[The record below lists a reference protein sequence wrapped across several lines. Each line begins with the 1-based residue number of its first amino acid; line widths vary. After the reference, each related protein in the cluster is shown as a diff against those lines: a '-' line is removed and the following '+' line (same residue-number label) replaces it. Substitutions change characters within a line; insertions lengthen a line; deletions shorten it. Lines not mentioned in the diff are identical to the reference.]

1 MIAVTLGT
9 MHLDFARLVRK
20 MDEIAAHTGERVVI
34 QTGLAQTL
42 PAHAEHFTFKPR
54 EEIAA
59 LIAQARL
66 VVTHA
71 GIGSVID
78 ALKAQ
83 RPLIVVPRLRRFG
96 EHNNDHQLDLA
107 QAVERRNWGRTVLD
121 IADLD
126 SLCASPPPAHRGYAP
141 ANASL
146 IAAVREA
153 IHNAKR
159 DKTI

>member
-1 MIAVTLGT
+1 MIFVTLGT

-20 MDEIAAHTGERVVI
+20 MDEIAARTDERVVI
-34 QTGLAQTL
+34 QTGLAATL
-42 PAHAEHFTFKPR
+42 PTHAEHFAFKPR
-54 EEIAA
+54 EEISA
-59 LIAQARL
+59 LIVESRL

-78 ALKAQ
+78 TLKAE

-107 QAVERRNWGRTVLD
+107 QAVETRGWGRRVLE

-126 SLCASPPPAHRGYAP
+126 ALCAKPPPAHRNYAP
-141 ANASL
+141 AKAPL
-146 IAAVREA
+146 IATVGQWLQG
-153 IHNAKR
+153 NP
-159 DKTI
+159 